1 MGGLFAAFASAVL
14 VGTARSQDIRFNR
27 DIRPILSENCFAC
40 HGPDSGHRKAGLRL
54 DMKGGLFDR
63 REHGFAIVP
72 GKPGESLI
80 VRHITA
86 SDPDELMPPP
96 KSGKKLSAAQKSLF
110 TKWIEQGADWE
121 PLWSF
126 VAPTRPA
133 LPVVGNEQ
141 WCRNPIDRFV
151 LARLEAAGL
160 QPAPEA
166 DRSSLIRRVTFDLTG
181 LPPKADDVE
190 AFVDDPSPDAYEK
203 VVDRLLA
210 SPQYGEHRARY
221 WLDAARYADTHGIH
235 NDNYVELWPYR
246 DWVIEAFNRNEPFD
260 QFVVEQIAGDL
271 LPHPTLD
278 QQVATG
284 FHRCTI
290 TTGELG
296 SIDDE
301 VLAMYARERA
311 ETTGQVF
318 MGLTVG
324 CAVCHDH
331 KFDPIRQKD
340 FYELTAFFRNTPQPA
355 LDGNLKDTPPVIVV
369 PSEADRPRWAQEQK
383 TVAELSRRVDETK
396 RQVAASFAN
405 WAKSDGAGAIS
416 EPIDPADE
424 CLALPLDAGDGDRAA
439 FTLDG
444 REDSVPLPNVITW
457 GTGPAGNNAIHFGA
471 NEGVQIPGAGDVDAD
486 RPLSIGLWVLAPKD
500 QSNHVLAGKI
510 DAGPKH
516 PGGWVLEID
525 KGIATFKLSADG
537 SEKPLQARAAAGAK
551 VAAGKWAHVLVTY
564 DGSRR
569 SDGLALFVDGK
580 PQPSR
585 PGENVVLKGSTHSD
599 APLRIGSDGKRGLN
613 GGAVHDVRIYRRA
626 LLPEEVAAVHRWP
639 ELRNALVRVGGK
651 LSDAERKDFENL
663 YLVRFDSDYRK
674 LAVDLNRVRR
684 DEEAIRQRSPVAAV
698 MVERPNSVPK
708 AHVLFRGQY
717 DQPKEEVIADTPAF
731 LPPLPKG
738 APHNRL
744 GLAEWIVAKDNPLT
758 ARVTVNRFWQ
768 EVFGEG
774 IVRTPGDFGIMG
786 ENPSHPQLLDWL
798 ACEFRDGSTGSPQ
811 AGSTGS
817 PQAAAA
823 QAWDVKHM
831 LKLMVMSATYRQA
844 AVTTPQKL
852 QKDPDNRLLS
862 RGPRFRLDAEELRD
876 AVLAESGLLV
886 EKIGGPSVKP
896 YQPPG
901 VWEAVAMYG
910 SNTRFYKQDS
920 GEGLYRRSMY
930 WFWKRSAP
938 PASLDIFNAPSRET
952 CTIKRE
958 RTDTPLQALV
968 AMNDPQWVEAARALA
983 TRALRDVPSDTD
995 KRLDFITD
1003 RVLARTF
1010 DPREREICKRS
1021 LRNFT
1026 LTYEQQPE
1034 EATKLIATGESK
1046 PDASLPA
1053 AELASWTMLASQ
1065 IMNLDEAL
1073 NK

>member
-1 MGGLFAAFASAVL
+1 MRTLVAFTGGILVCAVCACA
-14 VGTARSQDIRFNR
+14 GSTDIRFNR
-27 DIRPILSENCFAC
+27 DIRPILCENCFAC
-40 HGPDSGHRKAGLRL
+40 HGPDSAHRKAGLRL

-80 VRHITA
+80 VRHVTS

-96 KSGKKLSAAQKSLF
+96 KSGKTLSAAQKALLV
-110 TKWIEQGADWE
+110 KWIEQGADWE

-126 VAPTRPA
+126 VAPKRPELA
-133 LPVVGNEQ
+133 PVKDEG

-151 LARLEAAGL
+151 LARLEAEGL
-160 QPAPEA
+160 HPAPEA
-166 DRSSLIRRVTFDLTG
+166 DRRSLIRRVTFDLTG
-181 LPPKADDVE
+181 LPPKAEDVE
-190 AFVDDPSPDAYEK
+190 AFVGDSSPDAYEK

-246 DWVIEAFNRNEPFD
+246 DWAIKAFNRDEPFD
-260 QFVVEQIAGDL
+260 RFVVEQIAGDL

-278 QQVATG
+278 QEVATG
-284 FHRCTI
+284 FHRCNTP
-290 TTGELG
+290 TGELG

-301 VLAMYARERA
+301 VQAMYARERA
-311 ETTGQVF
+311 ETTGAVF

-331 KFDPIRQKD
+331 KFDPITQKD
-340 FYELTAFFRNTPQPA
+340 FYALTAFFRNTPQPA
-355 LDGNLKDTPPVIVV
+355 LDGNLKDTPPVVVV
-369 PSEADRPRWAQEQK
+369 PSEADRPRWAADQK
-383 TVAELSRRVDETK
+383 EVADLSRRIDERK
-396 RQVAASFAN
+396 RQAAESFAL
-405 WAKSDGAGAIS
+405 WAKSNQAGTIS
-416 EPIDPADE
+416 EPIDPAEE
-424 CLALPLDAGDGDRAA
+424 CFALPLDAGDGDGAA

-444 REDSVPLPNVITW
+444 REDSVPLPSGITW
-457 GTGPAGNNAIHFGA
+457 GAGPAGNNAIHFDSNA
-471 NEGVQIPGAGDVDAD
+471 TVQIPGAGDLIAD
-486 RPLSIGLWVLAPKD
+486 RAFSLGVWVLAPMD
-500 QSNHVLAGKI
+500 DGNHVLLSKT
-510 DAGPKH
+510 DPKSKTH
-516 PGGWVLEID
+516 SGWVLEID
-525 KGIATFKLSADG
+525 KGIAVFKLSSDG

-551 VAAGKWAHVLVTY
+551 IAAGKWTHIVVTY

-569 SDGLALFVDGK
+569 SEGLALFVDGK
-580 PQPSR
+580 QQPAG
-585 PGENVVLKGSTHSD
+585 PGDNIVLEGGTHPD
-599 APLRIGSDGKRGLN
+599 APLRIGSEGKRGLN
-613 GGAVHDVRIYRRA
+613 GGALYDVRIYRRA
-626 LLPEEVAAVHRWP
+626 LLPEGVTAVYHWP
-639 ELRNALVRVGGK
+639 ELRNTLVRIGGK

-663 YLVRFDSDYRK
+663 YLVRFDPEYRK
-674 LAVDLNRVRR
+674 LTLDVNRVRH
-684 DEEAIRQRSPVAAV
+684 DEEAIRLRSPVAAV
-698 MVERPNSVPK
+698 MVDRPNSVPK

-731 LPPLPKG
+731 LPPIPKG

-768 EVFGEG
+768 QVFGDG

-798 ACEFRDGSTGSPQ
+798 ACEFRDGPEGAPT
-811 AGSTGS
+811 
-817 PQAAAA
+817 

-831 LKLMVMSATYRQA
+831 MKLMVMSATYRQA
-844 AVTTPQKL
+844 AVTTPETQ

-983 TRALRDVPSDTD
+983 THALREVPSDTD

-1003 RVLARTF
+1003 RVLARNF
-1010 DPREREICKRS
+1010 DPREREICKQS
-1021 LRNFT
+1021 LREFT
-1026 LTYEQQPE
+1026 LNYEQQPD
-1034 EATKLIATGESK
+1034 AAKKLIATGESK
-1046 PDASLPA
+1046 PDATLPP